1 MSWLFKSCWYF
12 VCICLGDLCPSGT
25 YCPLGSSAGTNC
37 PPGTYLNTTGAVSEA
52 DCQTCIQGSYCS
64 GYGNVYPTAQ
74 CDTGYYCPTGMNV
87 SNPSEYTC
95 PQGQCSSWKVSN
107 DSFGKFKVYVKTKV
121 FPLFFFLLFW
131 NIYRYTVTAISWCT
145 DVHRMNFQMSEIPIF
160 KAPSIQIKIIWNYLL
175 VFRFQVIIALKEA
188 TFPFA
193 VTRESIRTRQ
203 VKGHVSHVLQ
213 DFSATTQC
221 PLWFSSTAL
230 IVLLVGSILSSL
242 HQGYLFCLLLCR
254 LYVCFL

>member
-1 MSWLFKSCWYF
+1 MSWLFKSCWHF

-95 PQGQCSSWKVSN
+95 PQGQCSSRKVSN
-107 DSFGKFKVYVKTKV
+107 DSLGLFKVYVKTKV
-121 FPLFFFLLFW
+121 FPLSFFLLFW
-131 NIYRYTVTAISWCT
+131 NIYTVTAISCCT
-145 DVHRMNFQMSEIPIF
+145 DVQRMNFKSSEIPIF
-160 KAPSIQIKIIWNYLL
+160 WAPSIQIKKNFGIIWNYLL
-175 VFRFQVIIALKEA
+175 VFF
-188 TFPFA
+188 
-193 VTRESIRTRQ
+193 S
-203 VKGHVSHVLQ
+203 GHYCPQGSHVPIRCDSGKYQ
-213 DFSATTQC
+213 DQTGQGSCVTC
-221 PLWFSSTAL
+221 PAGFFCDNTMSP
-230 IVLLVGSILSSL
+230 VILFNSSL
-242 HQGYLFCLLLCR
+242 WPSVR
-254 LYVCFL
+254 

>member
-107 DSFGKFKVYVKTKV
+107 DSLGKFKVYLNTKV
-121 FPLFFFLLFW
+121 FPLGFFSPILKLHCYCIIL
-131 NIYRYTVTAISWCT
+131 IYRCTENEFPNVWNSHLQSTQYTNWNNMKLFVGLSFSGHYCPQGS
-145 DVHRMNFQMSEIPIF
+145 HIPIRCDSG
-160 KAPSIQIKIIWNYLL
+160 KYQDQTGQGSC
-175 VFRFQVIIALKEA
+175 
-188 TFPFA
+188 
-193 VTRESIRTRQ
+193 VTCPAGFFCDNTMSP
-203 VKGHVSHVLQ
+203 VVLFNSSH
-213 DFSATTQC
+213 C
-221 PLWFSSTAL
+221 P
-230 IVLLVGSILSSL
+230 IG
-242 HQGYLFCLLLCR
+242 R
-254 LYVCFL
+254 